1 MVKQER
7 VGRHLRRE
15 KRCKNGFKAART
27 DKVGRRVISRK
38 RIRVHLH
45 RNGKFSF
52 FEKVRKWNLLKT
64 EWAGGTSFKAISS
77 TNRIESG
84 KHFEMFEV
92 CINRWPTKDA
102 GRRVSSEQ
110 HSPEAAGL
118 TLTRAPSS
126 ATRRSP
132 SILRTN
138 AHSHRLGLKRLQTE
152 RPPSYRTVCSIIES
166 KLKLIKLRR
175 LKENA
180 SRGHKGRPNK
190 NSQKFN
196 ETFKLNEIFSKN
208 SQMRANFNEKIFI
221 FKFCF

>member
-38 RIRVHLH
+38 QIRVHLH

-64 EWAGGTSFKAISS
+64 KWAGGTSFKAISS

-102 GRRVSSEQ
+102 GRRLSSEQ

-132 SILRTN
+132 SIWGRTLTRID
-138 AHSHRLGLKRLQTE
+138 SDSKDFRQSVHRAIE
-152 RPPSYRTVCSIIES
+152 RCA
-166 KLKLIKLRR
+166 
-175 LKENA
+175 A
-180 SRGHKGRPNK
+180 SSN
-190 NSQKFN
+190 Q
-196 ETFKLNEIFSKN
+196 
-208 SQMRANFNEKIFI
+208 NFN
-221 FKFCF
+221 

>member
-15 KRCKNGFKAART
+15 KRCNNGFKAART

-64 EWAGGTSFKAISS
+64 KWAGGTSFKAISA

-92 CINRWPTKDA
+92 CINRWPTKDT

-132 SILRTN
+132 SIWGRTLTRIDSDSKDFRQN
-138 AHSHRLGLKRLQTE
+138 VHRAIERCAASSNQSFNLSNFVDWTKMGVEVIRDDQTKIH
-152 RPPSYRTVCSIIES
+152 R
-166 KLKLIKLRR
+166 
-175 LKENA
+175 
-180 SRGHKGRPNK
+180 
-190 NSQKFN
+190 NSAKP
-196 ETFKLNEIFSKN
+196 
-208 SQMRANFNEKIFI
+208 
-221 FKFCF
+221 